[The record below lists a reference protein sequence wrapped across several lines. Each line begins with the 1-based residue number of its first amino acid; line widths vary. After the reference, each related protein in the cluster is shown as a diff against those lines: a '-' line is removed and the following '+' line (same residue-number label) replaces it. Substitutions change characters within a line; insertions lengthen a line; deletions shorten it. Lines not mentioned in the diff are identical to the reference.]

1 MPVTPAEWLTPERR
15 ATIFYFSIFMGAG
28 ASTAYG
34 GIWFKDQGLDA
45 GQIGIIGSL
54 PVFIILLINVFVGRV
69 ADRASDWRQVITIGA
84 VLSGII
90 TVGLF
95 FSHGFLP
102 ILLIWTLATVPA
114 NVVNPVLDAAT
125 MRMTRRNGT
134 DYGVIRAWGTIGYL
148 VAIVA
153 TGFAVQW
160 LGSAAYL
167 PLFVGVALLR
177 GVLAFQLPN
186 FRAPVREQGANVAG
200 RLREVM
206 KPWFLLPLVGWA
218 MVFATH
224 LILNTFQALLWSE
237 QGIPA
242 FTIALLVAVGA
253 AAEASMMWLFKHVAT
268 RFPARRLILISAI
281 VSVLRWVAMGF
292 APDVPVL
299 FAMQL
304 LHSVT
309 FAMAFMGCV
318 NFTANWTSEDIAA
331 EAQSFFQVLQLAMA
345 TVAVFAFGY
354 LAQAWHAQAYFASA
368 AFAAIGAVLIFAS
381 MRMMQPKPH

>member
-1 MPVTPAEWLTPERR
+1 
-15 ATIFYFSIFMGAG
+15 
-28 ASTAYG
+28 
-34 GIWFKDQGLDA
+34 
-45 GQIGIIGSL
+45 
-54 PVFIILLINVFVGRV
+54 
-69 ADRASDWRQVITIGA
+69 
-84 VLSGII
+84 
-90 TVGLF
+90 
-95 FSHGFLP
+95 
-102 ILLIWTLATVPA
+102 
-114 NVVNPVLDAAT
+114 
-125 MRMTRRNGT
+125 MTRRNGT

-148 VAIVA
+148 VTIVV
-153 TGFAVQW
+153 TGVAVQC

-177 GVLAFQLPN
+177 GALAFQLPN
-186 FRAPVREQGANVAG
+186 FRAPARQEGAHVAG

-242 FTIALLVAVGA
+242 FTIAILVAVGA
-253 AAEASMMWLFKHVAT
+253 GAEAPMMWLFKHVAT
-268 RFPARRLILISAI
+268 RFPARWLILISAI
-281 VSVLRWVAMGF
+281 VSALRWVALGF

-299 FAMQL
+299 FALQL

-309 FAMAFMGCV
+309 FAMGFMGCV
-318 NFTANWTSEDIAA
+318 NFIANWTSENNAA

-354 LAQAWHAQAYFASA
+354 LAQVWHAQGYFASA
-368 AFAAIGAVLIFAS
+368 GFAAIGAILIFAS
-381 MRMMQPKPH
+381 MRMMQPRAH